1 MTLIDQIK
9 IVSLDGTDLEGIN
22 ERLKTLL
29 LCVKNTIPGSRRFG
43 LSREFLDEPVNMAAN
58 TLAAELQE
66 GVDAYITEVAIESVK
81 TDFDLNGR
89 LAVTI
94 NVEGSD
100 NG

>member
-29 LCVKNTIPGSRRFG
+29 LCVKNTIPGSRAFG
-43 LSREFLDEPVNMAAN
+43 LSRDFLDENVNMAAN

-66 GVDAYITEVAIESVK
+66 GVDTFIPEVQIESVETQYNLDGK
-81 TDFDLNGR
+81 LE
-89 LAVTI
+89 VTI
-94 NVEGSD
+94 NVERSD
-100 NG
+100 NA